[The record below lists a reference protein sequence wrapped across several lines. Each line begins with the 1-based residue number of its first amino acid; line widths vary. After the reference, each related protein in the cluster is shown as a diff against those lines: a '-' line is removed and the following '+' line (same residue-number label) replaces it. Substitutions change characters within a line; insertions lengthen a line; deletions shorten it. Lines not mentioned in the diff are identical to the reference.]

1 MYDNPSMFHAFIQGN
16 CCVAFTATPD
26 DGESETV
33 EATILKYMSFK
44 RFDYTPVD
52 KECPEVQINSVSVG
66 DKVQYVIDQLSIG
79 PVLLLCDESLASKVR
94 LAVGEQSFANVC
106 PGVDY

>member
-1 MYDNPSMFHAFIQGN
+1 LYKGALVIVDEADVIMYDNPSMFHAFIQGN

-52 KECPEVQINSVSVG
+52 KECPEV
-66 DKVQYVIDQLSIG
+66 
-79 PVLLLCDESLASKVR
+79 
-94 LAVGEQSFANVC
+94 
-106 PGVDY
+106 